1 MRESSLKVTA
11 SHLKRD
17 AYLYIRQSTVRQLFE
32 NTESTKR
39 QYALRQRA
47 VALGWPLERVNIID
61 SDQGQSGASASD
73 RAGFKKLV
81 AEVSMG
87 RAGIVLGIEVSRLAR
102 NNADWHRL
110 LEICALSDTLILD
123 EDGLY
128 NSNDFNDRLL
138 LGLKGTM
145 SEAELHILRARLRGG
160 ILNKAQRGELVTHL
174 PIGFVYDNQKRV
186 QLDPDKQV
194 REIIALFFRTF
205 QCTGSARMTV
215 KEFNKQGLFPRRVR
229 TGARKGELAWGKL
242 CYSRAVQ
249 LLHNPRYA
257 GAFFY
262 GRRRLGKQAN
272 GKVTS
277 RVLAQDEWH
286 ALIPGLH
293 EGYISWEEFEDNQRC
308 LRESAQSY
316 GKERRKSPPREGSA
330 LLQGIVLCG
339 ICGKR
344 MTVRY
349 HRRGERMYPDYVCQS
364 EAIEHVSGICSRIP
378 GTGVDKAI
386 GDLLLEVLTPMTLEV
401 ALAVQQELLERI
413 EDADQIRAKQVERS
427 RYEADLARR
436 RYMKVDP
443 DNRLVADMLEAEW
456 NGKLRALQQ
465 AQEEYE
471 RQRQADLMMVDEE
484 ARERVMELS
493 TDFPKLWKDP
503 ETSNRDRKRM
513 VRLLLEDVTLIRQ
526 DQICAH
532 VRFKGGATTT
542 LRLAVTRPYW
552 ETWKTPAE
560 VVAKV
565 DYLLDSH
572 TDRQIAEKLNE
583 QGLRSGKGRTFHS
596 GMIASLRK
604 EYGLKSR
611 YARLREAG
619 LLTAKEMARKL
630 KVSTNTISAWKK
642 HGLLRGY
649 VYNDKNECLFEPAG
663 KNPPA
668 KIQGRKLSE
677 RPQFSKVLSNGS
689 KEVQCEA

>member
-1 MRESSLKVTA
+1 M
-11 SHLKRD
+11 
-17 AYLYIRQSTVRQLFE
+17 
-32 NTESTKR
+32 
-39 QYALRQRA
+39 
-47 VALGWPLERVNIID
+47 
-61 SDQGQSGASASD
+61 
-73 RAGFKKLV
+73 
-81 AEVSMG
+81 
-87 RAGIVLGIEVSRLAR
+87 
-102 NNADWHRL
+102 
-110 LEICALSDTLILD
+110 
-123 EDGLY
+123 
-128 NSNDFNDRLL
+128 
-138 LGLKGTM
+138 
-145 SEAELHILRARLRGG
+145 
-160 ILNKAQRGELVTHL
+160 
-174 PIGFVYDNQKRV
+174 
-186 QLDPDKQV
+186 DPDKQV
-194 REIIALFFRTF
+194 REIIALFFRIF
-205 QCTGSARMTV
+205 QCVGSARMTV
-215 KEFNKQGLFPRRVR
+215 KEFNKKGLLFPRRVR
-229 TGARKGELAWGKL
+229 TGARKGELVWGKL

-364 EAIEHVSGICSRIP
+364 EAIEHVSEICSRIP

-386 GDLLLEVLTPMTLEV
+386 GDLLLEMLTPMTLEV

-630 KVSTNTISAWKK
+630 KVSTNTISA
-642 HGLLRGY
+642 
-649 VYNDKNECLFEPAG
+649 
-663 KNPPA
+663 
-668 KIQGRKLSE
+668 
-677 RPQFSKVLSNGS
+677 
-689 KEVQCEA
+689 

>member
-128 NSNDFNDRLL
+128 NPNDFNDRLL
-138 LGLKGTM
+138 LGLKGAM

-205 QCTGSARMTV
+205 QYAGSARMTV
-215 KEFNKQGLFPRRVR
+215 KEFNKQGLLFPRRVR
-229 TGARKGELAWGKL
+229 TGARKGELVWGKL

-386 GDLLLEVLTPMTLEV
+386 GDLLLEMLTPMTLEV

-513 VRLLLEDVTLIRQ
+513 VRLLLEDVTLIRE

-596 GMIASLRK
+596 CMIASLRK

-642 HGLLRGY
+642 HGLLMGL
-649 VYNDKNECLFEPAG
+649 DSQEF
-663 KNPPA
+663 
-668 KIQGRKLSE
+668 SE
-677 RPQFSKVLSNGS
+677 QIS
-689 KEVQCEA
+689 